1 MNCGCLKYVDRFLSD
16 FFNSKRAKMAKLK
29 QVNFRTASRLH
40 RYFSEDF
47 KKTKVAELDKK
58 VITIAEICRQ
68 YAVSTT
74 AVYKWIYKYSLMK
87 KKGIKTVI
95 EAESDTARIQA
106 LTQHISELEQL
117 LGQKQFEVDFLQKQ
131 IQLASQQFGI
141 DLKKKPFGKPSPGS
155 GNTETNTA
163 TK

>member
-1 MNCGCLKYVDRFLSD
+1 
-16 FFNSKRAKMAKLK
+16 MARLEQLNTK
-29 QVNFRTASRLH
+29 QTSRIT

-47 KKTKVAELDKK
+47 KKKKVAELDKK
-58 VITIAEICRQ
+58 VITIAEICKQ

-74 AVYKWIYKYSLMK
+74 AVYKWIYKYSLMRK
-87 KKGIKTVI
+87 KAIKMVI

-106 LTQHISELEQL
+106 LKQHISELEQL

-131 IQLASQQFGI
+131 MQLASQQFGI
-141 DLKKKPFGKPSPGS
+141 DLKKKLSGKPSAGS
-155 GNTETNTA
+155 GNTEGNTA

>member
-1 MNCGCLKYVDRFLSD
+1 
-16 FFNSKRAKMAKLK
+16 MARLE
-29 QVNFRTASRLH
+29 QVNAKPASRIT

-47 KKTKVAELDKK
+47 KKKKVAELDKK
-58 VITIAEICRQ
+58 VITIAEICKQ

-74 AVYKWIYKYSLMK
+74 AVYKWIYKYSLMRK
-87 KKGIKTVI
+87 KSIKMVI

-106 LTQHISELEQL
+106 LKQHISELEQL

-131 IQLASQQFGI
+131 MQLASQQFGI
-141 DLKKKPFGKPSPGS
+141 DLKKKLSGKPSAGS
-155 GNTETNTA
+155 GNTEGNTA